1 MEEIKEIMK
10 DNDSLKWEKRQQLYN
25 VGLLLLGSVIL
36 ANDKEPA
43 WMELVSKGLFV
54 ASIVKA
60 KDYLKTK
67 FTNDNKIK
75 ENNAKIMTLKK
86 E

>member
-1 MEEIKEIMK
+1 MEIKELQK
-10 DNDSLKWEKRQQLYN
+10 ENNDLRWEKRQHLYT
-25 VGLLLLGSVIL
+25 VGLLYLGAVIL
-36 ANDKEPA
+36 SSDKKPL
-43 WMELVSKGLFV
+43 WMPLVSGGLFI

-67 FTNDNKIK
+67 FVNDTKIK